1 MWPNP
6 LRLVIR
12 TEYRSNA
19 FEKLLG
25 EMQNNEIR
33 FPILKQIAMF
43 KSKSTWEKIR
53 KLLIT
58 SLIYGISDSMND

>member
-1 MWPNP
+1 
-6 LRLVIR
+6 
-12 TEYRSNA
+12 
-19 FEKLLG
+19 
-25 EMQNNEIR
+25 MQNNEIR

-43 KSKSTWEKIR
+43 TSKSAWKKIR